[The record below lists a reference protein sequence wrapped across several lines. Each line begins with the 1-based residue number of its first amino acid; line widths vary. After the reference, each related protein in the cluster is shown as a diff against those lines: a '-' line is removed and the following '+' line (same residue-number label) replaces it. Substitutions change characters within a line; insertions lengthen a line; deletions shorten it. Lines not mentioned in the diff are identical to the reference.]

1 MSRTRMM
8 LAALVVALAGTPL
21 AAQATLNFAG
31 SISDMQTR
39 VHKIQLDH
47 GATAQS
53 LTLNLGV
60 TTASADGVDVE
71 LIDLASQLA
80 LAPITASVHLGSA
93 GSGNDSLV
101 TPSRSGMHEFFL
113 TIDTWGFSSSTYN
126 ITVSVSGVA
135 QAALV
140 DAGPQTVAHAS
151 GALSTVHG
159 RAFVYYGDYWGGGTD
174 KTRFKVNF
182 GTTPQ
187 VVNAAFEFDT
197 GFDITAIR
205 VYEES
210 PSGDTLLYSVSGM
223 FFYGL
228 VQLTTTPRSGEV
240 IFRVE
245 ADIGPN
251 GSVIDWNVLFPTTVS
266 AVGVVGAPSAIAT
279 DGGGGGGGGGG
290 CAAETGGGALLAAL
304 LCLLGIAGLAR
315 LRRA

>member
-39 VHKIQLDH
+39 MHKIQLDH

-80 LAPITASVHLGSA
+80 LAPNTASVHLGSA

-101 TPSRSGMHEFFL
+101 TPSRSGVHEFFL

-187 VVNAAFEFDT
+187 VVNAAFEFDP

-205 VYEES
+205 VYEEG
-210 PSGDTLLYSVSGM
+210 PAGDTLLYSVSGLI
-223 FFYGL
+223 FGGL

-251 GSVIDWNVLFPTTVS
+251 GSVIDWNVLFPTTVT
-266 AVGVVGAPSAIAT
+266 AVGAVGAPSAIAT